1 MLERNDRIRSRVHT
15 RCVDRHLA
23 KEEASSEFADAQTVC
38 EELISG
44 FISPKEILISLNNW
58 ALALLATKTFS
69 VIIRT

>member
-38 EELISG
+38 EELIYFTKRNID
-44 FISPKEILISLNNW
+44 FIE
-58 ALALLATKTFS
+58 
-69 VIIRT
+69 